1 MPKIEVS
8 RSVNAPPATVFEM
21 LTDLEGAPRRI
32 PAIRKIE
39 MLTPGPVGVGT
50 RFRETRVMFGR
61 EASETMEFVAFEPGR
76 SYTVTAFSCGTR
88 YRTRF
93 EVAPE
98 GAGSRVTVTFE
109 GTPESF
115 AAKLMAPLFS
125 FMKGMMVKCLEGD
138 LDAIATAAENR
149 GA

>member
-1 MPKIEVS
+1 DAPRWRLPRRRRGVALSWSRGLVSASTCEGDPVMPKIEVS

-32 PAIRKIE
+32 PAIQKIE

-88 YRTRF
+88 
-93 EVAPE
+93 
-98 GAGSRVTVTFE
+98 
-109 GTPESF
+109 
-115 AAKLMAPLFS
+115 
-125 FMKGMMVKCLEGD
+125 
-138 LDAIATAAENR
+138 
-149 GA
+149 